1 LAHDP
6 AGPFV
11 GPSKETVLDHTYLI
25 SRDLY
30 MYTNGE
36 PTGRLKD
43 YLDWIRGPE
52 AQQIVANLGFI
63 PIA

>member
-1 LAHDP
+1 
-6 AGPFV
+6 
-11 GPSKETVLDHTYLI
+11 
-25 SRDLY
+25 